1 MIMCVLQGPASMR
14 PPEMMRPET
23 ANVQSSEPNNAQ
35 QSSTID
41 KVSHDDSDEAE
52 SQSRPVSHTNDDDI
66 EDDEEDEV
74 KLPENLTRDDVPVVS
89 TTTQGKP
96 RSIGIRLFVRTLPVN

>member
-1 MIMCVLQGPASMR
+1 MR

-23 ANVQSSEPNNAQ
+23 TSAQASEPTK
-35 QSSTID
+35 QSSTIE
-41 KVSHDDSDEAE
+41 KVSSNHDDSEEAE

-89 TTTQGKP
+89 TTTQGK
-96 RSIGIRLFVRTLPVN
+96 SAAITTLVKMRASY